1 MEKYG
6 STFRKIRKQKN
17 LTIQCIAKDIM
28 SVSMISK
35 FERDESDV
43 TLSRIIPMLNRM
55 NVTLEEF
62 LYTHNEFKKSEFRE
76 TLSLVIK
83 AYQQSNLPL
92 IRKIIREEEEK
103 FTKTGIVDFK
113 MNSLMF
119 EAILID
125 ITGEQLTQESID
137 FVVNSL
143 WSIEVWGEYEVT
155 IYGNMIKVI
164 NIESVILL
172 SKEIF
177 KKSKRYARLTSHRAD
192 IYGIMI
198 NTIIVCLEKK
208 KIEESTFFLSQV
220 KKSNIPEQF
229 IYERLIFKYLEGLI
243 ELAKGNI
250 KNGYDLTDEVIRIFT
265 FTESNSNVMSYS
277 KYLKEFIQKRGIPE
291 RNN

>member
-1 MEKYG
+1 MYKYG
-6 STFRKIRKQKN
+6 KTFREIRKQKN
-17 LTIQCIAKDIM
+17 LTLQYIAKDIM

-35 FERDESDV
+35 FERDEADV
-43 TLSRIIPMLNRM
+43 TLSRIIPILDRM

-83 AYQQSNLPL
+83 AYQQSNLTL
-92 IRKIIREEEEK
+92 ISRIIEEEEEK
-103 FTKTGIVDFK
+103 FNKTEIVDFK

-119 EAILID
+119 KAIRSDL
-125 ITGEQLTQESID
+125 TGEQLTQESID
-137 FVVNSL
+137 FVVNIL
-143 WSIEVWGEYEVT
+143 WSLEVWGEYEVT

-198 NTIIVCLEKK
+198 NTIIVCLEKNK
-208 KIEESTFFLSQV
+208 NEESMFFLTEV

-229 IYERLIFKYLEGLI
+229 IYEKLIFKYLDGLL
-243 ELAKGNI
+243 ELGKGNI
-250 KNGYDLTDEVIRIFT
+250 KNGYNLADEVIRIFT
-265 FTESNSNVMSYS
+265 FAESNSNVMIYS
-277 KYLKEFIQKRGIPE
+277 KYLDEFIQKRSIPD
-291 RNN
+291 RNS